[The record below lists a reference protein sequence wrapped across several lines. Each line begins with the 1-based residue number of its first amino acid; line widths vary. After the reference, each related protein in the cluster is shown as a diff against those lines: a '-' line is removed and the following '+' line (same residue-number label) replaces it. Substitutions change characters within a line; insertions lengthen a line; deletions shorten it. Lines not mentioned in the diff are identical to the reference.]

1 MVKKTIKKYI
11 IKKVKKKGGAGNFL
25 EEEKNRM
32 DYNSS
37 VFKNNY
43 NNNFNLEV
51 IIKSLKELLILSQN
65 SKELK
70 NKIINQVENKVNEL
84 KPEDSPFLFQLKE
97 TSLELLENINN
108 YIEKCIEI
116 MMANNINQQK
126 KNWYKIVLASD
137 LVCYIPTPIIKLL
150 SEKVNNTLI
159 KIENNNDTFL
169 SASDKVSNNAF
180 RNMLEILK
188 SIFDIYYKICAIKN
202 KLANIYLAIDNKE
215 NLKKQ
220 GGWKKTKIKTKK
232 FKKKY
237 YKY

>member
-11 IKKVKKKGGAGNFL
+11 IKKVKKKRGAGNFL
-25 EEEKNRM
+25 EEEKYRM

-84 KPEDSPFLFQLKE
+84 KPENSPFLFRLKE

-108 YIEKCIEI
+108 YIEK
-116 MMANNINQQK
+116 
-126 KNWYKIVLASD
+126 
-137 LVCYIPTPIIKLL
+137 
-150 SEKVNNTLI
+150 
-159 KIENNNDTFL
+159 
-169 SASDKVSNNAF
+169 
-180 RNMLEILK
+180 
-188 SIFDIYYKICAIKN
+188 
-202 KLANIYLAIDNKE
+202 
-215 NLKKQ
+215 
-220 GGWKKTKIKTKK
+220 
-232 FKKKY
+232 
-237 YKY
+237 